1 MVNPKS
7 NFRYTVGSPLVREDL
22 PQDLLDRAT
31 HVNFDDMH
39 KGGLISESIVD
50 FVQTLDYLFK
60 VKTLWEGHKIWKKS
74 PTCFDKTAVFTQ

>member
-7 NFRYTVGSPLVREDL
+7 NFRYTVGTPLVRDDL

-39 KGGLISESIVD
+39 KGGLISECIPID
-50 FVQTLDYLFK
+50 FV
-60 VKTLWEGHKIWKKS
+60 KS
-74 PTCFDKTAVFTQ
+74 